1 MMATHSTKAMSAGW
15 TFHADAVGRALA
27 DAGLLLS
34 QRGPMPEVFSGISD
48 DSRTVRP
55 GGLFLAVRGTAQ
67 DGHDFLAAAERAGAT
82 AAIVEDSHRS
92 ALPVFLVR
100 DGRTAAAL
108 AAAAAY
114 GHPAA
119 QLDRAV
125 AVTGTNGKS
134 TTVSLLRHLFDSADR
149 PAASIGTIGVF
160 VGSAGRPLGE
170 DGGAGLT
177 TPGPI
182 ELQRVLR
189 MLVDQG
195 VRSVAL
201 EASSHSLDQQ
211 RVGSLSFDAAV
222 FTNLTRDHLDYHKTM
237 EAYLAAKAKLLDY
250 LRPAG
255 VAVVNADD
263 PVWAALPA
271 NHRTVRFSTQ
281 DAKAD
286 VRAGHIQYE
295 SRGSTWEL
303 AIGAN
308 DCYPVRLPLIGDFN
322 VANALGAAATAW
334 ALGLS
339 PGEIA
344 RRLSSVPQV
353 PGRLEILHDHPMV
366 LRDYAH
372 TPDAL
377 ERALG
382 AVAPF
387 ARGRV
392 IVVFGAG
399 GDRDR
404 GKRPQMGAIADRLA
418 DVVIL
423 TSDNPRTEDPE
434 RILDDIEQGMTGP
447 RERIEDREQAVLRA
461 LSIAG
466 PDDLVLLAGKGHET
480 YQVRGTTYFPL
491 DEQMIVRRVL
501 AGR

>member
-1 MMATHSTKAMSAGW
+1 MMATHSTEGMGAGW
-15 TFHADAVGRALA
+15 TFHADVVSRALA

-34 QRGPMPEVFSGISD
+34 QRGRMPEMFSGVSD

-55 GGLFLAVRGTAQ
+55 GGLFLAVRGSAQ
-67 DGHDFLAAAERAGAT
+67 DGHDFLAAAERAGA
-82 AAIVEDSHRS
+82 AAAVVEDGDRTE
-92 ALPVFLVR
+92 LPVFIVR
-100 DGRTAAAL
+100 EGRTAAAL
-108 AAAAAY
+108 VAAAAY
-114 GHPAA
+114 GYPAGM
-119 QLDRAV
+119 LDRAI

-134 TTVSLLRHLFDSADR
+134 TTVSLLRHLFDAADA

-160 VGSAGRPLGE
+160 VGSAGRPL

-189 MLVDQG
+189 ILVDQR
-195 VRSVAL
+195 VRTVAL

-211 RVGSLSFDAAV
+211 RVGSLLFDAAV

-237 EAYLAAKAKLLDY
+237 EAYLAAKAKLLEY
-250 LRPAG
+250 LRPSG
-255 VAVVNADD
+255 VAIVNADD
-263 PVWAALPA
+263 PAWEALPA
-271 NHRTVRFSTQ
+271 TSRTVRFSTD
-281 DAKAD
+281 DARAE
-286 VRAGHIQYE
+286 VRARNVQYGA
-295 SRGSTWEL
+295 RGSTWEL
-303 AIGAN
+303 AIGATH
-308 DCYPVRLPLIGDFN
+308 CYAVHLPLIGDFN

-334 ALGLS
+334 ALGMS
-339 PGEIA
+339 PEEIA
-344 RRLSSVPQV
+344 HRLSTVPQV

-387 ARGRV
+387 TRGRL

-461 LSIAG
+461 LALAG

-480 YQVRGTTYFPL
+480 YQVRGTTHFPL